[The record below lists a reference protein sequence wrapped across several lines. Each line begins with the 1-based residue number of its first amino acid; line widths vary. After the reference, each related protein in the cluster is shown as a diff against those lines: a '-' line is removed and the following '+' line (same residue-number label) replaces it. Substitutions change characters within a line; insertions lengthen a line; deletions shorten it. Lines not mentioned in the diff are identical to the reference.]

1 MTEPRTR
8 AELIAEFF
16 ARRPI
21 TAAAPPAPPGKLPD
35 GADAPPA
42 KPAPTDPDAKAA
54 VSADADVTTA
64 LATVRTAVEAA
75 IAAQAKDPEATT
87 DPNDQ
92 KVNTDLQALLA
103 ALEAVETSQA
113 ADSDAGPQPKTPP
126 APAKPAPKA
135 PFPPK
140 AAPPV
145 AAASNRFAGPVT
157 PVGDTPPPVQQG
169 GTNAGASGDVDP
181 SALCKECGHLAASH
195 ADTAEGANTGACA
208 MNGCACASTVV
219 PDGENLDGPPDNP
232 GQTPSGQLAISQA
245 ERDAAAKAGTAMPDG
260 GYPIRNPG
268 ELDKAIHAVGRGGA
282 DHDKIRRHVIKRA
295 KALGS
300 PGKIP
305 DNWNG
310 DGSLKSA
317 AQGRVTTTVI
327 RPDGTIEHRSAF
339 EDLAPLD
346 PNLDLPKLLAP
357 VAAVAPAPVA
367 EGAAPSETSTT
378 DQTAPMLPGG
388 QAIGAA
394 FTIPV
399 GIIEGLQTSDGRMI
413 QPNALTWREPPLP
426 LMAMLTSSHGNDSMA
441 DAAVLV
447 GRVES
452 IARDGA
458 NITAAGH
465 LLTNKDAIQFATDL
479 EQMGQFG
486 VSADVGDVTSIE
498 SMPEP
503 VVSPQGVMTFD
514 PAAMPIETLTSG
526 VLMGFCYS
534 DDTQIL
540 TEDGWKLFKDL
551 RKGLDRV
558 ATRNPKT
565 HVFEWADP
573 TLYNDVEVESGME
586 LIHFSARGVD
596 LLVTPSHRML
606 VRSMRDG
613 QESVMSAEDL
623 ERRGPQNL
631 GIPMTSVW
639 HDNDVQ
645 RFTIA
650 GTMWGAPRDAVFDGD
665 DFAAFLGAWLA
676 EGSLAIRRG
685 LVSIGQS
692 PNGRG
697 FEAYR
702 SLLTR
707 MLGREASHDGH
718 AFYFK
723 NARLARWLEPL
734 GHAADKYVP
743 LEVKDFSR
751 RQLRLLWDYYMLGD
765 GAADRPRAVTVSR
778 RLADDLQEI
787 AQKLGMFARIRTMQP
802 KGSVLPDGRVIEAKN
817 CRLQYIVQFRNVPGR
832 RTAETST
839 GWMTE
844 RVPYE
849 GHVYC
854 VSVPNEFLYVRR
866 NGVPAWCGNTA
877 CPFPAFP
884 GCYIILGDGQ
894 DTEPIPMKAPTA
906 DQARIGLHILTTEE
920 CEPCA
925 AGVESIAASASPL
938 APPLAWFETPEP
950 DELTPLTVF
959 EDGRVF
965 GHLAGWS
972 QCHVGRGGCLTPP
985 ADKAGYAYFLTGY
998 VLCAD
1003 GSEVPTGTITIDAMH
1018 APGSFSLQAAMAH
1031 YDNTATG
1038 VAAVTIKNGKLGPW
1052 YCGAMFP
1059 GATAEQ
1065 FHRLRANP
1073 PSGDWRPLGRG
1084 QHALCAMLAVNSQ
1097 GFPIPRATVK
1107 NGKMLSLVA
1116 AGAPEMYALA
1126 HPAVP
1131 LTEEQRMERIESM
1144 MSHLAPMAVAGLR
1157 ARFQRARGR

>member
-21 TAAAPPAPPGKLPD
+21 TAAVPPVPPGKLPD

-126 APAKPAPKA
+126 APAKPAPKV

-232 GQTPSGQLAISQA
+232 GQTPSGQL
-245 ERDAAAKAGTAMPDG
+245 
-260 GYPIRNPG
+260 
-268 ELDKAIHAVGRGGA
+268 
-282 DHDKIRRHVIKRA
+282 
-295 KALGS
+295 
-300 PGKIP
+300 
-305 DNWNG
+305 
-310 DGSLKSA
+310 SA
-317 AQGRVTTTVI
+317 GRVTTTVI

-367 EGAAPSETSTT
+367 EGAAPPETSTT

-465 LLTNKDAIQFATDL
+465 LLTNKDAVQFATDL

-526 VLMGFCYS
+526 LILGF
-534 DDTQIL
+534 
-540 TEDGWKLFKDL
+540 
-551 RKGLDRV
+551 
-558 ATRNPKT
+558 
-565 HVFEWADP
+565 
-573 TLYNDVEVESGME
+573 
-586 LIHFSARGVD
+586 
-596 LLVTPSHRML
+596 
-606 VRSMRDG
+606 
-613 QESVMSAEDL
+613 
-623 ERRGPQNL
+623 
-631 GIPMTSVW
+631 
-639 HDNDVQ
+639 
-645 RFTIA
+645 
-650 GTMWGAPRDAVFDGD
+650 
-665 DFAAFLGAWLA
+665 
-676 EGSLAIRRG
+676 
-685 LVSIGQS
+685 
-692 PNGRG
+692 
-697 FEAYR
+697 
-702 SLLTR
+702 
-707 MLGREASHDGH
+707 
-718 AFYFK
+718 
-723 NARLARWLEPL
+723 
-734 GHAADKYVP
+734 
-743 LEVKDFSR
+743 
-751 RQLRLLWDYYMLGD
+751 
-765 GAADRPRAVTVSR
+765 
-778 RLADDLQEI
+778 
-787 AQKLGMFARIRTMQP
+787 
-802 KGSVLPDGRVIEAKN
+802 
-817 CRLQYIVQFRNVPGR
+817 
-832 RTAETST
+832 
-839 GWMTE
+839 
-844 RVPYE
+844 
-849 GHVYC
+849 
-854 VSVPNEFLYVRR
+854 
-866 NGVPAWCGNTA
+866 TA

-906 DQARIGLHILTTEE
+906 DQARIGLHVLTTEE

-985 ADKAGYAYFLTGY
+985 ADRAGYAYFLTGY

-1126 HPAVP
+1126 HPEVP

>member
-21 TAAAPPAPPGKLPD
+21 TAAVPPVPPGKLPD

-145 AAASNRFAGPVT
+145 AAAANRFAGPVT

-181 SALCKECGHLAASH
+181 AALCKDCGHLAASH

-232 GQTPSGQLAISQA
+232 GQTPSGQL
-245 ERDAAAKAGTAMPDG
+245 
-260 GYPIRNPG
+260 
-268 ELDKAIHAVGRGGA
+268 
-282 DHDKIRRHVIKRA
+282 
-295 KALGS
+295 
-300 PGKIP
+300 
-305 DNWNG
+305 
-310 DGSLKSA
+310 SA
-317 AQGRVTTTVI
+317 GRVTTTVI

-367 EGAAPSETSTT
+367 EGAAPPETSTT

-479 EQMGQFG
+479 EQMCQFG

-526 VLMGFCYS
+526 LILGF
-534 DDTQIL
+534 
-540 TEDGWKLFKDL
+540 
-551 RKGLDRV
+551 
-558 ATRNPKT
+558 
-565 HVFEWADP
+565 
-573 TLYNDVEVESGME
+573 
-586 LIHFSARGVD
+586 
-596 LLVTPSHRML
+596 
-606 VRSMRDG
+606 
-613 QESVMSAEDL
+613 
-623 ERRGPQNL
+623 
-631 GIPMTSVW
+631 
-639 HDNDVQ
+639 
-645 RFTIA
+645 
-650 GTMWGAPRDAVFDGD
+650 
-665 DFAAFLGAWLA
+665 
-676 EGSLAIRRG
+676 
-685 LVSIGQS
+685 
-692 PNGRG
+692 
-697 FEAYR
+697 
-702 SLLTR
+702 
-707 MLGREASHDGH
+707 
-718 AFYFK
+718 
-723 NARLARWLEPL
+723 
-734 GHAADKYVP
+734 
-743 LEVKDFSR
+743 
-751 RQLRLLWDYYMLGD
+751 
-765 GAADRPRAVTVSR
+765 
-778 RLADDLQEI
+778 
-787 AQKLGMFARIRTMQP
+787 
-802 KGSVLPDGRVIEAKN
+802 
-817 CRLQYIVQFRNVPGR
+817 
-832 RTAETST
+832 
-839 GWMTE
+839 
-844 RVPYE
+844 
-849 GHVYC
+849 
-854 VSVPNEFLYVRR
+854 
-866 NGVPAWCGNTA
+866 TA

-906 DQARIGLHILTTEE
+906 DQSRIGLHVLTTEE

-985 ADKAGYAYFLTGY
+985 ADRAGYAYFLTGY

-1038 VAAVTIKNGKLGPW
+1038 VAAVTIKNGKIGPW

-1126 HPAVP
+1126 HPEVP

>member
-21 TAAAPPAPPGKLPD
+21 TAAAPPVPPGKLPD

-126 APAKPAPKA
+126 APAKPAPKV

-145 AAASNRFAGPVT
+145 AAAANRFAGPVT

-181 SALCKECGHLAASH
+181 AALCKDCGHLAASH

-232 GQTPSGQLAISQA
+232 GQTPSGQL
-245 ERDAAAKAGTAMPDG
+245 
-260 GYPIRNPG
+260 
-268 ELDKAIHAVGRGGA
+268 
-282 DHDKIRRHVIKRA
+282 
-295 KALGS
+295 
-300 PGKIP
+300 
-305 DNWNG
+305 
-310 DGSLKSA
+310 SA
-317 AQGRVTTTVI
+317 GRVTTTVI

-367 EGAAPSETSTT
+367 EGAAPPETSTT

-465 LLTNKDAIQFATDL
+465 LLTNKDAVQFATDL

-514 PAAMPIETLTSG
+514 PTAMPIETLTSG
-526 VLMGFCYS
+526 VLMGF
-534 DDTQIL
+534 
-540 TEDGWKLFKDL
+540 
-551 RKGLDRV
+551 
-558 ATRNPKT
+558 
-565 HVFEWADP
+565 
-573 TLYNDVEVESGME
+573 
-586 LIHFSARGVD
+586 
-596 LLVTPSHRML
+596 
-606 VRSMRDG
+606 
-613 QESVMSAEDL
+613 
-623 ERRGPQNL
+623 
-631 GIPMTSVW
+631 
-639 HDNDVQ
+639 
-645 RFTIA
+645 
-650 GTMWGAPRDAVFDGD
+650 
-665 DFAAFLGAWLA
+665 
-676 EGSLAIRRG
+676 
-685 LVSIGQS
+685 
-692 PNGRG
+692 
-697 FEAYR
+697 
-702 SLLTR
+702 
-707 MLGREASHDGH
+707 
-718 AFYFK
+718 
-723 NARLARWLEPL
+723 
-734 GHAADKYVP
+734 
-743 LEVKDFSR
+743 
-751 RQLRLLWDYYMLGD
+751 
-765 GAADRPRAVTVSR
+765 
-778 RLADDLQEI
+778 
-787 AQKLGMFARIRTMQP
+787 
-802 KGSVLPDGRVIEAKN
+802 
-817 CRLQYIVQFRNVPGR
+817 
-832 RTAETST
+832 
-839 GWMTE
+839 
-844 RVPYE
+844 
-849 GHVYC
+849 
-854 VSVPNEFLYVRR
+854 
-866 NGVPAWCGNTA
+866 TA

-906 DQARIGLHILTTEE
+906 DQARIGLHVLTTEE

-985 ADKAGYAYFLTGY
+985 ADRAGYAYFLTGY

-1038 VAAVTIKNGKLGPW
+1038 VAAVTIKNGKIGPW

-1107 NGKMLSLVA
+1107 NGKVLSLVA

-1126 HPAVP
+1126 HPEVP

>member
-1 MTEPRTR
+1 
-8 AELIAEFF
+8 
-16 ARRPI
+16 
-21 TAAAPPAPPGKLPD
+21 
-35 GADAPPA
+35 
-42 KPAPTDPDAKAA
+42 
-54 VSADADVTTA
+54 
-64 LATVRTAVEAA
+64 
-75 IAAQAKDPEATT
+75 
-87 DPNDQ
+87 
-92 KVNTDLQALLA
+92 
-103 ALEAVETSQA
+103 
-113 ADSDAGPQPKTPP
+113 
-126 APAKPAPKA
+126 
-135 PFPPK
+135 
-140 AAPPV
+140 
-145 AAASNRFAGPVT
+145 
-157 PVGDTPPPVQQG
+157 
-169 GTNAGASGDVDP
+169 
-181 SALCKECGHLAASH
+181 
-195 ADTAEGANTGACA
+195 

-232 GQTPSGQLAISQA
+232 GQTPSGQLSGAKRSFAPYPWDDCISDQLAKGASQESA
-245 ERDAAAKAGTAMPDG
+245 EKICGTIKA
-260 GYPIRNPG
+260 NN
-268 ELDKAIHAVGRGGA
+268 
-282 DHDKIRRHVIKRA
+282 
-295 KALGS
+295 S
-300 PGKIP
+300 
-305 DNWNG
+305 
-310 DGSLKSA
+310 S

-339 EDLAPLD
+339 EDLALPD
-346 PNLDLPKLLAP
+346 PGIDLPKLLAP

-367 EGAAPSETSTT
+367 EGAGPSETSTT

-399 GIIEGLQTSDGRMI
+399 GIIEGLETSDGRMI

-526 VLMGFCYS
+526 TLMGF
-534 DDTQIL
+534 
-540 TEDGWKLFKDL
+540 
-551 RKGLDRV
+551 
-558 ATRNPKT
+558 
-565 HVFEWADP
+565 
-573 TLYNDVEVESGME
+573 
-586 LIHFSARGVD
+586 
-596 LLVTPSHRML
+596 
-606 VRSMRDG
+606 
-613 QESVMSAEDL
+613 
-623 ERRGPQNL
+623 
-631 GIPMTSVW
+631 
-639 HDNDVQ
+639 
-645 RFTIA
+645 
-650 GTMWGAPRDAVFDGD
+650 
-665 DFAAFLGAWLA
+665 
-676 EGSLAIRRG
+676 
-685 LVSIGQS
+685 
-692 PNGRG
+692 
-697 FEAYR
+697 
-702 SLLTR
+702 
-707 MLGREASHDGH
+707 
-718 AFYFK
+718 
-723 NARLARWLEPL
+723 
-734 GHAADKYVP
+734 
-743 LEVKDFSR
+743 
-751 RQLRLLWDYYMLGD
+751 
-765 GAADRPRAVTVSR
+765 
-778 RLADDLQEI
+778 
-787 AQKLGMFARIRTMQP
+787 
-802 KGSVLPDGRVIEAKN
+802 
-817 CRLQYIVQFRNVPGR
+817 
-832 RTAETST
+832 
-839 GWMTE
+839 
-844 RVPYE
+844 
-849 GHVYC
+849 
-854 VSVPNEFLYVRR
+854 
-866 NGVPAWCGNTA
+866 TA

-906 DQARIGLHILTTEE
+906 DQARIGLHVLTTEE

-985 ADKAGYAYFLTGY
+985 ADRAGYAYFLTGY

-1038 VAAVTIKNGKLGPW
+1038 VAAVTIKNGKIGPW

-1126 HPAVP
+1126 HPEVP

>member
-21 TAAAPPAPPGKLPD
+21 TAAAPPVPPGKLPD

-145 AAASNRFAGPVT
+145 AAAANRFAGPVT

-232 GQTPSGQLAISQA
+232 GQTPSGQL
-245 ERDAAAKAGTAMPDG
+245 
-260 GYPIRNPG
+260 
-268 ELDKAIHAVGRGGA
+268 
-282 DHDKIRRHVIKRA
+282 
-295 KALGS
+295 
-300 PGKIP
+300 
-305 DNWNG
+305 
-310 DGSLKSA
+310 SA
-317 AQGRVTTTVI
+317 GRVTTTVI

-346 PNLDLPKLLAP
+346 PNLEMPKLLAP
-357 VAAVAPAPVA
+357 VAAVARAPVA
-367 EGAAPSETSTT
+367 EGAAPPETSTT

-526 VLMGFCYS
+526 VLMGF
-534 DDTQIL
+534 
-540 TEDGWKLFKDL
+540 
-551 RKGLDRV
+551 
-558 ATRNPKT
+558 
-565 HVFEWADP
+565 
-573 TLYNDVEVESGME
+573 
-586 LIHFSARGVD
+586 
-596 LLVTPSHRML
+596 
-606 VRSMRDG
+606 
-613 QESVMSAEDL
+613 
-623 ERRGPQNL
+623 
-631 GIPMTSVW
+631 
-639 HDNDVQ
+639 
-645 RFTIA
+645 
-650 GTMWGAPRDAVFDGD
+650 
-665 DFAAFLGAWLA
+665 
-676 EGSLAIRRG
+676 
-685 LVSIGQS
+685 
-692 PNGRG
+692 
-697 FEAYR
+697 
-702 SLLTR
+702 
-707 MLGREASHDGH
+707 
-718 AFYFK
+718 
-723 NARLARWLEPL
+723 
-734 GHAADKYVP
+734 
-743 LEVKDFSR
+743 
-751 RQLRLLWDYYMLGD
+751 
-765 GAADRPRAVTVSR
+765 
-778 RLADDLQEI
+778 
-787 AQKLGMFARIRTMQP
+787 
-802 KGSVLPDGRVIEAKN
+802 
-817 CRLQYIVQFRNVPGR
+817 
-832 RTAETST
+832 
-839 GWMTE
+839 
-844 RVPYE
+844 
-849 GHVYC
+849 
-854 VSVPNEFLYVRR
+854 
-866 NGVPAWCGNTA
+866 TA

-894 DTEPIPMKAPTA
+894 DAEAIPMKAPTA
-906 DQARIGLHILTTEE
+906 DQARIGLHVLTTEE

-985 ADKAGYAYFLTGY
+985 ADRAGYAYFLTGY

-1038 VAAVTIKNGKLGPW
+1038 VAAVTIKNGKIGPW

-1126 HPAVP
+1126 HPEVP

>member
-21 TAAAPPAPPGKLPD
+21 TAAAPPVPPGKLPD
-35 GADAPPA
+35 GAPAPPA

-232 GQTPSGQLAISQA
+232 GQTPSGQL
-245 ERDAAAKAGTAMPDG
+245 
-260 GYPIRNPG
+260 
-268 ELDKAIHAVGRGGA
+268 
-282 DHDKIRRHVIKRA
+282 
-295 KALGS
+295 
-300 PGKIP
+300 
-305 DNWNG
+305 
-310 DGSLKSA
+310 SA
-317 AQGRVTTTVI
+317 GRVTTTVI

-346 PNLDLPKLLAP
+346 PNLEMPKLLAP

-367 EGAAPSETSTT
+367 EGAAPPETSTT

-526 VLMGFCYS
+526 VLMGF
-534 DDTQIL
+534 T
-540 TEDGWKLFKDL
+540 
-551 RKGLDRV
+551 
-558 ATRNPKT
+558 
-565 HVFEWADP
+565 
-573 TLYNDVEVESGME
+573 
-586 LIHFSARGVD
+586 
-596 LLVTPSHRML
+596 
-606 VRSMRDG
+606 
-613 QESVMSAEDL
+613 
-623 ERRGPQNL
+623 
-631 GIPMTSVW
+631 
-639 HDNDVQ
+639 
-645 RFTIA
+645 
-650 GTMWGAPRDAVFDGD
+650 
-665 DFAAFLGAWLA
+665 
-676 EGSLAIRRG
+676 
-685 LVSIGQS
+685 
-692 PNGRG
+692 
-697 FEAYR
+697 
-702 SLLTR
+702 
-707 MLGREASHDGH
+707 
-718 AFYFK
+718 
-723 NARLARWLEPL
+723 
-734 GHAADKYVP
+734 
-743 LEVKDFSR
+743 
-751 RQLRLLWDYYMLGD
+751 
-765 GAADRPRAVTVSR
+765 
-778 RLADDLQEI
+778 
-787 AQKLGMFARIRTMQP
+787 
-802 KGSVLPDGRVIEAKN
+802 
-817 CRLQYIVQFRNVPGR
+817 
-832 RTAETST
+832 
-839 GWMTE
+839 
-844 RVPYE
+844 
-849 GHVYC
+849 C
-854 VSVPNEFLYVRR
+854 V
-866 NGVPAWCGNTA
+866 
-877 CPFPAFP
+877 PFPAFP

-1038 VAAVTIKNGKLGPW
+1038 VAAVTIKNGKIGPW

-1107 NGKMLSLVA
+1107 NGKVLSLVA

-1126 HPAVP
+1126 HPEVP

>member
-181 SALCKECGHLAASH
+181 AALCKDCGHLAASH

-260 GYPIRNPG
+260 SYPVRNPG
-268 ELDKAIHAVGRGGA
+268 ELDKAISAVGRGGA

-367 EGAAPSETSTT
+367 EGAAPPETSTT

-526 VLMGFCYS
+526 TLMGF
-534 DDTQIL
+534 
-540 TEDGWKLFKDL
+540 
-551 RKGLDRV
+551 
-558 ATRNPKT
+558 
-565 HVFEWADP
+565 
-573 TLYNDVEVESGME
+573 
-586 LIHFSARGVD
+586 
-596 LLVTPSHRML
+596 
-606 VRSMRDG
+606 
-613 QESVMSAEDL
+613 
-623 ERRGPQNL
+623 
-631 GIPMTSVW
+631 
-639 HDNDVQ
+639 
-645 RFTIA
+645 
-650 GTMWGAPRDAVFDGD
+650 
-665 DFAAFLGAWLA
+665 
-676 EGSLAIRRG
+676 
-685 LVSIGQS
+685 
-692 PNGRG
+692 
-697 FEAYR
+697 
-702 SLLTR
+702 
-707 MLGREASHDGH
+707 
-718 AFYFK
+718 
-723 NARLARWLEPL
+723 
-734 GHAADKYVP
+734 
-743 LEVKDFSR
+743 
-751 RQLRLLWDYYMLGD
+751 
-765 GAADRPRAVTVSR
+765 
-778 RLADDLQEI
+778 
-787 AQKLGMFARIRTMQP
+787 
-802 KGSVLPDGRVIEAKN
+802 
-817 CRLQYIVQFRNVPGR
+817 
-832 RTAETST
+832 
-839 GWMTE
+839 
-844 RVPYE
+844 
-849 GHVYC
+849 
-854 VSVPNEFLYVRR
+854 
-866 NGVPAWCGNTA
+866 TA

-906 DQARIGLHILTTEE
+906 DQARIGLHVLTTEE

-985 ADKAGYAYFLTGY
+985 ADRAGYAYFLTGY

-1038 VAAVTIKNGKLGPW
+1038 VAAVTIKNGKIGPW

-1126 HPAVP
+1126 HPEVP